1 MRLVGAVVAAA
12 VVGVSGG
19 AALAQQVETIWS
31 CKDKDGRTHVTN
43 LKEDTAGKDC
53 RVIQQTRV
61 NVVPAQKPDAK
72 SLAGFPRESASERA
86 SAKARQRDTLEKEL
100 VQEQQMLAEAKRKLS
115 EQEAIRTGDEK
126 NYAKVLERL
135 QPFRDAV
142 ELHEKNVEALRRE
155 LANLYR

>member
-1 MRLVGAVVAAA
+1 MRLAGAVVAALVA
-12 VVGVSGG
+12 VSGG
-19 AALAQQVETIWS
+19 PALAQQVETIWS

-43 LKEDTAGKDC
+43 LREDTAGKDC
-53 RVIQQTRV
+53 RVVQQQRV
-61 NVVPAQKPDAK
+61 NVVPAQKPGAK
-72 SLAGFPRESASERA
+72 APSNFPRESASDRA

-100 VQEQQMLAEAKRKLS
+100 VQEQQMLSEAKRKLA
-115 EQEAIRTGDEK
+115 EQEAIRTGEEK